1 MKAHTRNF
9 PTGMV
14 AACLA
19 AASLAWLSP
28 ALGQPAVEAVIGNNF
43 GHLPMFVG
51 VEKGLFRKHGV
62 DVKLKVVNTGTDMVN
77 AMTKREVE
85 IGDMSVTTFLK
96 ARHGGS
102 PFTVVGLIM
111 NDATTA
117 FADSPLAIVA
127 RKDSGIKR
135 IEDLKGKRIGL
146 AKEQTSDEYFKMVM
160 NRRKLNYGEM
170 TIESI
175 MAPPA
180 LVAAFAEGKV
190 DAMVSW
196 EPFNSMGLMRAADSY
211 EVLRGG
217 GHLSY
222 MMVATVHD
230 PMVRDNPKLI
240 QSFVNGLAAA
250 SHYTRQNPGEAVE
263 IFAKWVPNM
272 NMEVA
277 RKAIQHIRYDPRV
290 SKASLQAFENAQ
302 NDLLKLTLKEAKPL
316 RIEDLVLA
324 AYTEAAQKAHPEY
337 FKDLPPLPR

>member
-1 MKAHTRNF
+1 MSAHGWLSRLAVTF
-9 PTGMV
+9 
-14 AACLA
+14 ALLA
-19 AASLAWLSP
+19 AP
-28 ALGQPAVEAVIGNNF
+28 AAHAQQVPEMEAVIGNNF

-51 VEKGLFRKHGV
+51 VEKGLFKKHGI
-62 DVKLKVVNTGTDMVN
+62 DLKLKVVNTGTDMVN
-77 AMTKREVE
+77 AMTRREVQ

-96 ARHGGS
+96 ARHAGS

-117 FADSPLAIVA
+117 FADSPLAIIA
-127 RKDSGIKR
+127 RKDSGIRKV
-135 IEDLKGKRIGL
+135 EDLAGKRIGL
-146 AKEQTSDEYFKMVM
+146 AKEQTSDEYFKMVTS
-160 NRRKLNYGEM
+160 RRKLNYGEM
-170 TIESI
+170 KIESI

-196 EPFNSMGLMRAADSY
+196 EPFNTMGLMRAADSY

-230 PMVRDNPKLI
+230 PMLKDNPRLI

-250 SHYTRQNPGEAVE
+250 SHYTRQNRDEAVA
-263 IFAKWVPNM
+263 IFAKWVPNV
-272 NMEVA
+272 NVDVA

-302 NDLLKLTLKEAKPL
+302 NDLLKLTLKDAKPL
-316 RIEDLVLA
+316 RIEDVVLA
-324 AYTEAAQKAHPEY
+324 SYTEAAQKAHPGY